1 MRGRFLT
8 GMTAGALIGAA
19 AGMIITP
26 NLDRDTK
33 RMLKRS
39 GRYVRNAAQDAFEN
53 VRDMAR

>member
-26 NLDRDTK
+26 NLDRGTK
-33 RMLKRS
+33 RMLRRS

-53 VRDMAR
+53 VKGMAR